1 MRATIMKIQ
10 THHAETP
17 PVSLA
22 VSGFFDNEQ
31 AIEQVLHGCLQ
42 RGIPRDLIEVAVSPA
57 AAPRFFGG
65 KSGKPRDSWFSWAGR
80 GALAGLL
87 LTAVISLII
96 VMLPGYETSQTMA
109 VVQLLGPDIG
119 VIAGAALGALFGM
132 LKPVTISP
140 QLQRARDRPDS
151 ALMLV
156 HLLSP
161 QEASVVENL
170 FKAHGA
176 NQVEAEQDNLTRTAT
191 A

>member
-1 MRATIMKIQ
+1 MKIR
-10 THHAETP
+10 THHAESP
-17 PVSLA
+17 PISLA

-80 GALAGLL
+80 GALTGLL
-87 LTAVISLII
+87 LTAAVSLVI

-119 VIAGAALGALFGM
+119 VIAGAAMGALYGM
-132 LKPVTISP
+132 LRPVTISP
-140 QLQRARDRPDS
+140 QLQRVNDRHDS

-156 HLLSP
+156 HLLTP
-161 QEASVVENL
+161 QEASMVESL

-176 NQVEAEQDNLTRTAT
+176 SQVEAEQDRLTTTAT